1 MSDEAKEETERPV
14 VLAYSLLFMYG
25 FLLLSCLRR
34 CAKLD
39 HEQYAQHQDDPNRET
54 DPGVLGEA
62 GNQISDKGNGCGN
75 QRIRKLGSHVVY
87 VVALCARTCHD
98 GGIRN
103 GRAMVSTN
111 GPCHAGG
118 SRNDHQL
125 WVSVRTY
132 CYHDGDQDTEGTP

>member
-98 GGIRN
+98 GGIRM
-103 GRAMVSTN
+103 GEQWSPQTAPAMQADMEMIINCGLVFANTATTM
-111 GPCHAGG
+111 GIRIPK
-118 SRNDHQL
+118 
-125 WVSVRTY
+125 V
-132 CYHDGDQDTEGTP
+132 TP